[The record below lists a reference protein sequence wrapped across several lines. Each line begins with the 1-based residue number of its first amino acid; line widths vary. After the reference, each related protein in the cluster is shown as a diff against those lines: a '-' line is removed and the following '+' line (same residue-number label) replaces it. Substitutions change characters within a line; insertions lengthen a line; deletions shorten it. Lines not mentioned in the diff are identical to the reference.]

1 MGREDAER
9 AQRTLALDPRLR
21 PSGAGAR
28 TECIA
33 KGAARR
39 ETGAQPGAGQARPS
53 LQPPGTGLR
62 GPAEA
67 AGCCLHSGLALAGS
81 SADTPASGEASRFPE
96 GKGAGVRIYRVNPN
110 LYAQY
115 TQLSKKGE
123 CVCGNFQYVF
133 LKTQLTISQM
143 LRTDALKCER
153 AREGS

>member
-1 MGREDAER
+1 MQRGHNAHLPLTR
-9 AQRTLALDPRLR
+9 ACVPAGQVPGPSASPR
-21 PSGAGAR
+21 G
-28 TECIA
+28 
-33 KGAARR
+33 RR
-39 ETGAQPGAGQARPS
+39 EGRQVHSQAR
-53 LQPPGTGLR
+53 GRR
-62 GPAEA
+62 GPPSSPLEA
-67 AGCCLHSGLALAGS
+67 GTSGGCCLHSGLALAGS

-123 CVCGNFQYVF
+123 CVCGNFQHVF